1 VDARCC
7 ISAVRVF
14 VTVACLKHIHVVFVF
29 ILCLLAAAVCCKHKQ
44 HHIYKCGQ
52 PVWYRCE
59 AGPRPLLQFSFTFG
73 CLTAPFYGRPTEY
86 CGKWDPLNLWG
97 PDQRT
102 SLKTSALQESQGSS
116 DIEENKDQLS
126 LTNPRDVRCITAN
139 LRKQMSGGS
148 VWQTCDRT
156 KLATL
161 RVEIRRFAATAHAF
175 NLSLLHLAPQLGVTP
190 FEFCRVFLTSEN

>member
-1 VDARCC
+1 MWDPARP
-7 ISAVRVF
+7 
-14 VTVACLKHIHVVFVF
+14 L
-29 ILCLLAAAVCCKHKQ
+29 
-44 HHIYKCGQ
+44 KCGA
-52 PVWYRCE
+52 VMS
-59 AGPRPLLQFSFTFG
+59 FSFTFG

-148 VWQTCDRT
+148 V
-156 KLATL
+156 
-161 RVEIRRFAATAHAF
+161 
-175 NLSLLHLAPQLGVTP
+175 
-190 FEFCRVFLTSEN
+190 